1 MPSPLAP
8 SARVRAAA
16 LALSLLLL
24 ATTASPSRAAEQLWY
39 GTFNNNW
46 WNVGNWL
53 GIAIPAPTDTV
64 FFGHDLSILR
74 STVNLDANAT
84 IHDLDLDSHPPNNEY
99 LFTRTGN
106 CVLTVTENSIFRNTV
121 STNFVN
127 SVTMSGFHLNTTDL
141 QILDFTRLNVQ
152 SNSHVAVT
160 SILSIDPEAELS
172 VTTGTF
178 EMGVDSRADVD
189 GKWSIGQNTTLGHS
203 TLIRVLQPTGLL
215 SVTGGF
221 NFSNASEVSIFNGGD
236 VVGNAFIDIGNT
248 GSSTVSISDAGS
260 TWTAMGTSDW
270 GLALSL
276 GATEALRLRAPTLGL
291 RSPTR

>member
-1 MPSPLAP
+1 
-8 SARVRAAA
+8 
-16 LALSLLLL
+16 
-24 ATTASPSRAAEQLWY
+24 
-39 GTFNNNW
+39 
-46 WNVGNWL
+46 
-53 GIAIPAPTDTV
+53 
-64 FFGHDLSILR
+64 
-74 STVNLDANAT
+74 
-84 IHDLDLDSHPPNNEY
+84 
-99 LFTRTGN
+99 
-106 CVLTVTENSIFRNTV
+106 
-121 STNFVN
+121 
-127 SVTMSGFHLNTTDL
+127 MSNFHLNTTDL

-152 SNSHVAVT
+152 SNSHVVVS
-160 SILSIDPEAELS
+160 SIQSIDPEAELS

-178 EMGVDSRADVD
+178 EMGVDSRADID

-276 GATEALRLRAPTLGL
+276 GATEAFTVTGANSRFEVTNTLTIGNLGNGNLKILNGGGVTAASVTVSQGSSLVVEGIDVVQSSVDNRGQMELLDSSVTGGVTLRADSQFEFDNATVGMPLAPNRPTPICSWRCAALA
-291 RSPTR
+291 T